1 MNKALAFL
9 NEVKAEIFKITWPS
23 KDELIGATIIV
34 CFLTIVFAIILGSM
48 DAVIGMLIRK
58 LISF

>member
-1 MNKALAFL
+1 MNKVLAFL
-9 NEVKAEIFKITWPS
+9 NEVKSEIFKITWPS
-23 KDELIGATIIV
+23 KDELIGSTIIV
-34 CFLTIVFAIILGSM
+34 CFLTIVFAIILGGM

>member
-1 MNKALAFL
+1 MNKVLAFL
-9 NEVKAEIFKITWPS
+9 NEVKAEIHKITWPS

-34 CFLTIVFAIILGSM
+34 CFLTIVFAILLGGM
-48 DAVIGMLIRK
+48 DAVISMFIKK